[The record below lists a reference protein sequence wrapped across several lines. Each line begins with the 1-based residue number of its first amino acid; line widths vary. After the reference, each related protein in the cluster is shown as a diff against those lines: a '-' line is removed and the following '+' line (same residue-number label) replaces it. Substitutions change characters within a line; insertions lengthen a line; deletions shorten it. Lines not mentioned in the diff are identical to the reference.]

1 MSVTLLVFFLENY
14 EFSPHSVYPGQDLN
28 RKRSQNADLCRDMYL
43 SPATFPSLSI
53 FKWQAWNLPDER
65 DIEKYG
71 LYFRL
76 DSHNL
81 NGANYKHKATT
92 PRSEYAYIVDL
103 VPFWSQKNYTL
114 RRIIK
119 LDTLDEFVKD
129 NGSAS
134 YSQFQRLLYFICHQ
148 QEFFSLYTPWCSLV
162 SRIPLSMWVLTSTS
176 AF

>member
-1 MSVTLLVFFLENY
+1 MIGYETGVILSGNMHSLITFCTTKIIVFKWCVCYIIGFFLENY

-103 VPFWSQKNYTL
+103 VPFWSQKITHYGAL
-114 RRIIK
+114 
-119 LDTLDEFVKD
+119 
-129 NGSAS
+129 
-134 YSQFQRLLYFICHQ
+134 
-148 QEFFSLYTPWCSLV
+148 
-162 SRIPLSMWVLTSTS
+162 
-176 AF
+176 